1 MANSRSALFTNA
13 QVRAAVESY
22 QRHGSYEKAG
32 RELGMDRRQVR
43 HLVVEVAPRNLTVEA
58 QKARIGTVRDDLNRL
73 VEMIRQQGPVTQNEW
88 EARGRSPQPYRY
100 EPVFGSWA
108 AFHAAGMVLAGHDFA
123 AVRDLRRLANLE
135 REAREARAEARR
147 AHEEA
152 ATLLAEHRW
161 LQALHAETIEI
172 PDWEPTLRTG
182 KGRVET
188 PILFASD
195 WQWGEVINRAGMG
208 GLGEF
213 NSEIAAQRVELLG
226 EKAISLAFEHR
237 GQKRYAPLI
246 YIRGG
251 DMISGE
257 IHADLRES
265 NDLQAAAAVRD
276 LVTHEAAMLKML
288 AKAFGNVVVV
298 SVPGNHGRL
307 TPKPQSKRGAL
318 ENMDSLSGLWLSD
331 IFAGDKRFTFH
342 VPASGDAVLDVQGW
356 RFGIT
361 HGDRTGSSGGQGF
374 IGVAATIIRGMKK
387 VHEMYSTVGKPLDYI
402 LMGHYH
408 TSLKLEHGFSNGCL
422 PGYSEFARDFRMR
435 PGPPCQWLLFV
446 DAEHGVNDFK
456 EVLLGPKPRL
466 TQDTNYP
473 AQDN

>member
-1 MANSRSALFTNA
+1 MSTKRTYTDA
-13 QVRAAVESY
+13 QVKQALDAHKKHGTFVAAGAALNM
-22 QRHGSYEKAG
+22 HPGK
-32 RELGMDRRQVR
+32 VR
-43 HLVVEVAPRNLTVEA
+43 HMVKVVAPMRLTVEA
-58 QKARIGTVRDDLNRL
+58 SAAKHGTPRDDLQALAELIKREGA
-73 VEMIRQQGPVTQNEW
+73 VPQARWEVVCPV
-88 EARGRSPQPYRY
+88 SQPHRY
-100 EPVFGSWA
+100 AATFGTWA
-108 AFHAAGMVLAGHDFA
+108 AFHAAAMSLAGHDLA
-123 AVRDLRRLANLE
+123 AVRDLRRMTKLE
-135 REAREARAEARR
+135 REAQEARAEARR
-147 AHEEA
+147 ANEELELI
-152 ATLLAEHRW
+152 TSQSRW
-161 LQALHAETIEI
+161 LQALSAETIEI
-172 PDWEPTLRTG
+172 PEWEPAVRSG
-182 KGRVET
+182 KSRRET

-195 WQWGEVINRAGMG
+195 WQWGEVISRAGMG

-213 NSEIAAQRVELLG
+213 NSEIAAQRVKLMG

-237 GQKRYAPLI
+237 GAKKYEPLV

-265 NDLQAAAAVRD
+265 NDKQAAGAVRD
-276 LVTHEAAMLKML
+276 LVKHEAALLRML
-288 AKAFGNVVVV
+288 AKAFGQVVVV

-318 ENMDSLSGLWLSD
+318 ENMDSLSGLWLTD
-331 IFAGDKRFTFH
+331 IFASDKRFTFST
-342 VPASGDAVLDVQGW
+342 PASGDAILDIQGW

-446 DAEHGVNDFK
+446 DKEHGVNDFK
-456 EVLLGPKPRL
+456 EILLGPKPKL
-466 TQDTNYP
+466 D
-473 AQDN
+473 AVAAE